1 MSDALRAGYYAAC
14 KGFKSSSEQHLS
26 FTTAIS
32 DMKANDLA
40 ALGIHCQP
48 NPLLVR
54 LVLYEARH
62 FVGFDLKALDHDVRV
77 AGDRLDIEMIGQ
89 GFKAVDNKAQEPLE
103 FDSHGATNA
112 AQRQAF
118 QQQALD
124 QNSCFLRDAV
134 LLEALDKLTATV
146 LALMVLLAIVN
157 VTVFLELG

>member
-1 MSDALRAGYYAAC
+1 MIWRLLASIASQIHCLFALFC
-14 KGFKSSSEQHLS
+14 TKL
-26 FTTAIS
+26 AIS
-32 DMKANDLA
+32 SASTSR
-40 ALGIHCQP
+40 Q
-48 NPLLVR
+48 
-54 LVLYEARH
+54 
-62 FVGFDLKALDHDVRV
+62 LDHDVRV
-77 AGDRLDIEMIGQ
+77 VGDRLDIEMIGQ
-89 GFKAVDNKAQEPLE
+89 GFKAVDNKAQELLE

-124 QNSCFLRDAV
+124 QNSCFLRDEV